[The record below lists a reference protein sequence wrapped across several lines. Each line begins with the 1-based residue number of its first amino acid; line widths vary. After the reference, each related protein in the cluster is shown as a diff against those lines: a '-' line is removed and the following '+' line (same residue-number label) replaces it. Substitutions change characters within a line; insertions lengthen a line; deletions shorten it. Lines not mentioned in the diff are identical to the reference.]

1 MTTVRGAILLVDD
14 EEKILK
20 RLGRAL
26 RDEGH
31 EVAESSTARDA
42 MRHLT
47 ERQFD
52 LVVIDNVMQGMTG
65 LELVRELSTTMSDSE
80 RPQMVLMTAHG
91 STQIVRDAFK
101 MGVEDFLEKPF
112 EVDELLALARRAVK
126 SHRLQTQK
134 QYLISER
141 DAEFNHY
148 GIVGRSKPMLD
159 VLQRCGLVAE
169 TKSTVLVTGETG
181 TGKEMVARLIHHR
194 SAQRDMP
201 LIKVNCAAIPET
213 LLESELFGH
222 VRGAFTGATMTK
234 RGKFALADG
243 GSIFLDEIGTM
254 SAAIQSKLLRV
265 LQEREFEPLGAER
278 TQKVE
283 VRVIAAT
290 NRDLKQMVAEGK
302 FQEDLYYRLN
312 VIPIVLPPLRERPDD
327 IPVLID
333 HFVEKHRQRTGKRI
347 ERVEPE
353 VVDALKGYN
362 WPGNVRELENTIE
375 RAVVLATGPIVTS
388 SSISLLGATSSPS
401 SGLPSPRLH
410 QNIEWVERET
420 IRRALQQS
428 GGVKKDA
435 AELMGISQRALSYYL
450 AKYRID

>member
-1 MTTVRGAILLVDD
+1 MSGPRGSILLVDD

-26 RDEGH
+26 SDDGH
-31 EVAESSTARDA
+31 QVALAGHAREALRLLAD
-42 MRHLT
+42 RS
-47 ERQFD
+47 FD
-52 LVVIDNVMQGMTG
+52 LVVADNLMPGMSG
-65 LELVRELSTTMSDSE
+65 LDMLREVATNVGEAE
-80 RPQMVLMTAHG
+80 RPQLVLMTAHG
-91 STQIVRDAFK
+91 SPQIVREAFK
-101 MGVEDFLEKPF
+101 LGVEDFLEKPF
-112 EVDELLALARRAVK
+112 EVDELLALARRSVR
-126 SHRLQTQK
+126 SHRLRTEK

-148 GIVGRSKPMLD
+148 GIVSRSRVMND
-159 VLQRCGLVAE
+159 VLQRVELVAQ
-169 TKSTVLVTGETG
+169 TKSTVLITGETG

-201 LIKVNCAAIPET
+201 LIKVNCAAIPDT

-222 VRGAFTGATMTK
+222 MRGAFTGATATK

-243 GSIFLDEIGTM
+243 GSIFLDEIGTL
-254 SAAIQSKLLRV
+254 SPAVQSKLLRV

-278 TQKVE
+278 TQSVD

-290 NRDLKQMVAEGK
+290 NRDLKQLVGENK

-312 VIPIVLPPLRERPDD
+312 VIPLALPPLRERPDD
-327 IPVLID
+327 LRVLVD
-333 HFVEKHRQRTGKRI
+333 HFVKKHGQRTGKHI
-347 ERVEPE
+347 ERVDDETLA
-353 VVDALKGYN
+353 ALQGYN

-375 RAVVLATGPIVTS
+375 RAVVLTTGQVITTAA
-388 SSISLLGATSSPS
+388 ISLLGAISSPQT
-401 SGLPSPRLH
+401 GLPSLRLH

-420 IRRALQQS
+420 IRRSLEQS

-435 AELMGISQRALSYYL
+435 AESMGISQRALSYYL
-450 AKYRID
+450 AKYRIE

>member
-1 MTTVRGAILLVDD
+1 MNPVRGAILLVDD

-31 EVAESSTARDA
+31 DVAEAASARDA
-42 MRHLT
+42 LRHLT

-65 LELVRELSTTMSDSE
+65 LELVRELSTSMTDSE

-91 STQIVRDAFK
+91 STQIGRDAFK

-112 EVDELLALARRAVK
+112 EVDELLALARRSVK

-148 GIVGRSKPMLD
+148 GIVGRSRSMQE
-159 VLQRCGLVAE
+159 VLERCGLVAE

-222 VRGAFTGATMTK
+222 VRGAFTGATITK

-254 SAAIQSKLLRV
+254 TGAIQSKLLRV

-278 TQKVE
+278 TQKVD

-290 NRDLKQMVAEGK
+290 NRDLKQMVAEGR

-347 ERVEPE
+347 DRVEPD
-353 VVDALKGYN
+353 VVDALRAYN

-375 RAVVLATGPIVTS
+375 RAVVLATGPIVTI
-388 SSISLLGATSSPS
+388 SSISLLGATSTPS

-420 IRRALQQS
+420 IRRALQQA

-435 AELMGISQRALSYYL
+435 AEMMGISQRALSYYL

>member
-1 MTTVRGAILLVDD
+1 MRGAILLVDD

-31 EVAESSTARDA
+31 DVAEAASARDA
-42 MRHLT
+42 LRHLT

-65 LELVRELSTTMSDSE
+65 LELVRELSTSMTDSE

-112 EVDELLALARRAVK
+112 EVDELLALARRSVK
-126 SHRLQTQK
+126 SHRLQSQK

-148 GIVGRSKPMLD
+148 GIVGRSRSMQD
-159 VLQRCGLVAE
+159 VLERCGLVAE

-254 SAAIQSKLLRV
+254 TGAIQSKLLRV

-278 TQKVE
+278 TQKVD

-333 HFVEKHRQRTGKRI
+333 HFVEKHRQRTGQAHRP
-347 ERVEPE
+347 RR
-353 VVDALKGYN
+353 ARRRGRAARLQLARQRARA
-362 WPGNVRELENTIE
+362 REHD
-375 RAVVLATGPIVTS
+375 RARRGAGHRADHHRPRRSRCSAPPRRRRRGCRRRACTRTS
-388 SSISLLGATSSPS
+388 SGS
-401 SGLPSPRLH
+401 SG
-410 QNIEWVERET
+410 
-420 IRRALQQS
+420 RRSAGRCS
-428 GGVKKDA
+428 RPA
-435 AELMGISQRALSYYL
+435 A
-450 AKYRID
+450 

>member
-1 MTTVRGAILLVDD
+1 MTVVRGSILLVDD

-26 RDEGH
+26 KEDGH
-31 EVAESSTARDA
+31 EVALASNARDA
-42 MRHLT
+42 MRAMA

-52 LVVIDNVMQGMTG
+52 LVVVDNLMPGMSG
-65 LELVRELSTTMSDSE
+65 LDMVREVMTTSPEAD
-80 RPQMVLMTAHG
+80 RPQLVLMTAHG
-91 STQIVRDAFK
+91 STQLVRDAFK
-101 MGVEDFLEKPF
+101 LGVEDFLEKPF
-112 EVDELLALARRAVK
+112 EVDELLALARRSVR
-126 SHRLQTQK
+126 SHRLRTEK

-148 GIVGRSKPMLD
+148 GIVGRSRVMQE
-159 VLQRCGLVAE
+159 VLQRVDLVAQ
-169 TKSTVLVTGETG
+169 TKSTILITGETG

-194 SAQRDMP
+194 SPQREMP
-201 LIKVNCAAIPET
+201 LIKVNCAAIPDT

-222 VRGAFTGATMTK
+222 VRGAFTGATATK

-243 GSIFLDEIGTM
+243 GSIFLDEIGTL
-254 SAAIQSKLLRV
+254 SPAVQSKLLRV

-278 TQKVE
+278 TQKVD

-290 NRDLKQMVAEGK
+290 NRDLKQLVSEAK

-327 IPVLID
+327 IRVLID
-333 HFVEKHRQRTGKRI
+333 HFVDKHQQRTGKRI
-347 ERVEPE
+347 ERVDDE
-353 VVDALKGYN
+353 VIEALQHYG

-375 RAVVLATGPIVTS
+375 RAVVLATGP
-388 SSISLLGATSSPS
+388 SITAAAVSLLGATSSPHT
-401 SGLPSPRLH
+401 GLPSPRLH

-420 IRRALQQS
+420 IRRALEQS

-435 AELMGISQRALSYYL
+435 AEAMGISQRALSYYL
-450 AKYRID
+450 AKYRIE

>member
-1 MTTVRGAILLVDD
+1 MSGVRGAILLVDD

-31 EVAESSTARDA
+31 EVTEAGNARDA

-52 LVVIDNVMQGMTG
+52 LAVIDNVMQGMTG
-65 LELVRELSTTMSDSE
+65 LELVRELASTMSDSE

-148 GIVGRSKPMLD
+148 GIVGRSRPMLD
-159 VLQRCGLVAE
+159 VLERCGLVAE

-194 SAQRDMP
+194 SLQRDMP

-254 SAAIQSKLLRV
+254 TGAIQSKLLRV

-278 TQKVE
+278 TQKVD

-290 NRDLKQMVAEGK
+290 NRDLKQLVAEGK

-327 IPVLID
+327 IPVLIE
-333 HFVEKHRQRTGKRI
+333 HFIEKHRQRTGKRI
-347 ERVEPE
+347 ERIEPD
-353 VVDALKGYN
+353 VVDALRAYN

-375 RAVVLATGPIVTS
+375 RAVVLATGPIVTAT
-388 SSISLLGATSSPS
+388 SISLLGATSTPS

-420 IRRALQQS
+420 IRRALQQA
-428 GGVKKDA
+428 GGIKKDA

>member
-1 MTTVRGAILLVDD
+1 
-14 EEKILK
+14 
-20 RLGRAL
+20 
-26 RDEGH
+26 
-31 EVAESSTARDA
+31 
-42 MRHLT
+42 
-47 ERQFD
+47 
-52 LVVIDNVMQGMTG
+52 
-65 LELVRELSTTMSDSE
+65 MSDSE

-148 GIVGRSKPMLD
+148 GIVGRSRSMQD

-254 SAAIQSKLLRV
+254 SATIQSKLLRV

-278 TQKVE
+278 TQKVD

-290 NRDLKQMVAEGK
+290 NRDLKQMVAEGR

-347 ERVEPE
+347 DRVEPE
-353 VVDALKGYN
+353 VVDALRAYN

-375 RAVVLATGPIVTS
+375 RAVVLATGPVVTAA
-388 SSISLLGATSSPS
+388 SISLLGATSSPS

-420 IRRALQQS
+420 IRRALQQA

-435 AELMGISQRALSYYL
+435 AEMMGISQRALSYYL

>member
-1 MTTVRGAILLVDD
+1 MNAVRGAILLVDD

-52 LVVIDNVMQGMTG
+52 LAVIDNVMQGMTG

-254 SAAIQSKLLRV
+254 SPAIQSKLLRV

-347 ERVEPE
+347 DRVEPD

-375 RAVVLATGPIVTS
+375 RAVVLATGPIVTA

>member
-1 MTTVRGAILLVDD
+1 MNAPRGTVLLVDD

-31 EVAESSTARDA
+31 EVTEAGNARDA

-52 LVVIDNVMQGMTG
+52 LAVIDNVMQGMTG
-65 LELVRELSTTMSDSE
+65 LELVRELASTMSDSE

-148 GIVGRSKPMLD
+148 GIVGRSRPMLD
-159 VLQRCGLVAE
+159 VLERCGLVAE

-194 SAQRDMP
+194 SLQRDMP

-243 GSIFLDEIGTM
+243 GTIFLDEIGTL
-254 SAAIQSKLLRV
+254 STAGQAKLLRV

-278 TQKVE
+278 TQRVD

-290 NRDLKQMVAEGK
+290 NRDLKQMVQEGR

-312 VIPIVLPPLRERPDD
+312 VIPIELPPLRNRRED
-327 IPVLID
+327 IRVLID

-347 ERVEPE
+347 DRVDDEAARALERY
-353 VVDALKGYN
+353 D

-375 RAVVLATGPIVTS
+375 RS
-388 SSISLLGATSSPS
+388 
-401 SGLPSPRLH
+401 
-410 QNIEWVERET
+410 EERRVGKECRS
-420 IRRALQQS
+420 RRTT
-428 GGVKKDA
+428 K
-435 AELMGISQRALSYYL
+435 R
-450 AKYRID
+450 